1 MSAVPR
7 PDREAPLGREG
18 FARLVAVSRE
28 TLDRLEAYLALLQR
42 WQRAINLV
50 GPSTLA
56 DPWRRHL
63 LDSAQLAAHWPDG
76 GRVLVDLG
84 SGAGLP
90 GLVLAALCAPEAHL
104 VESDQRKAAFLRE
117 AARTLGVKAT
127 VHACRID
134 AAPPLRA
141 DAVSARALAS
151 LPELL
156 DHAERFL
163 HPGTR
168 CLFLKGRNA
177 EAELT
182 AAREGWMMQARVLPS
197 LSAEDGRILLLDEVT
212 RAGRS

>member
-1 MSAVPR
+1 M
-7 PDREAPLGREG
+7 GREG
-18 FARLVAVSRE
+18 FARRVPAVSRE
-28 TLDRLEAYLALLQR
+28 TLDRLEAYLALLAR

-63 LDSAQLAAHWPDG
+63 LDSAQLAGHWPEG

-90 GLVLAALCAPEAHL
+90 GLILAAMAAPEAHL

-117 AARTLGVKAT
+117 AARALGVAVQ
-127 VHACRID
+127 VHACRIE
-134 AAPPLRA
+134 AAPPIRA
-141 DAVSARALAS
+141 DAVSARALAA
-151 LPELL
+151 LPQLL
-156 DHAERFL
+156 SYAERFIG
-163 HPGTR
+163 PGTR

-182 AAREGWMMQARVLPS
+182 DAREHWMMRARVLPS
-197 LSAEDGRILLLDEVT
+197 MSAEDGRIILLDEVT